1 MIFHFEK
8 DDGWCGEQSVD
19 ISPKDIIDG
28 MHNTKEFRELCGL
41 LNQGM
46 DREFTSI
53 FIEEFVKEYK
63 RSCTSR
69 DWISSPLEAAGYK
82 LVKV

>member
-8 DDGWCGEQSVD
+8 DDGWCGEQSVN
-19 ISPKDIIDG
+19 ISPKDIIDC
-28 MHNTKEFRELCGL
+28 MDDPKEFRKLCEL
-41 LNQGM
+41 LNRGM
-46 DREFTSI
+46 DREFTAI
-53 FIEEFVKEYK
+53 FIEEFAKEYK

-69 DWISSPLEAAGYK
+69 EWISSPLEAAGYK